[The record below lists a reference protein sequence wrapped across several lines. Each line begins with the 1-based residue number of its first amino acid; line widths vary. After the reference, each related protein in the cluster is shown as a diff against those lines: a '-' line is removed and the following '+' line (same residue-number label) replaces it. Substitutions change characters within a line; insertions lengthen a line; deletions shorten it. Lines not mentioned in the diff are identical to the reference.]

1 MVAGP
6 GELVTAVRVD
16 VKRLHESW
24 MELFFPRQRG
34 ADRTVLGKWKPST
47 TGGKLR
53 YRAWGLVGM
62 LMVALLYPLA
72 VVGFAARFYARRL
85 DSAATRLGIVG
96 VVLLTALA
104 WGILTLAAY
113 LRDFSE
119 QGVLAVAAASIVA
132 IISSALSV
140 VFARIDGRPV
150 TVLLAYPFA
159 ITAITLPP
167 VVAAFYSP
175 TLASVVFPGSET
187 LAAWILDNVLFVGG
201 LNDYIRQQFELTG
214 GGTLAMWFGFSFPA
228 GWLLGIMVTL
238 ANVIR
243 PSGR

>member
-6 GELVTAVRVD
+6 GELTTAVKVD

-24 MELFFPRQRG
+24 MELIFPRQR
-34 ADRTVLGKWKPST
+34 ATDDTVLGKWEPST
-47 TGGKLR
+47 AGGELR
-53 YRAWGLVGM
+53 YRLWALVG
-62 LMVALLYPLA
+62 LLIVALLYPLA
-72 VVGFAARFYARRL
+72 VVGFAARFYAERL

-104 WGILTLAAY
+104 WGILTLGAY
-113 LRDFSE
+113 LREFSD

-132 IISSALSV
+132 TISSALAV

-150 TVLLAYPFA
+150 TILLAYPFA
-159 ITAITLPP
+159 VTAITLPP

-175 TLASVVFPGSET
+175 ALANVVFPGSESI
-187 LAAWILDNVLFVGG
+187 AAWILDNVLFVGG
-201 LNDYIRQQFELTG
+201 LNDAIRSSFDLEG
-214 GGTLAMWFGFSFPA
+214 GAYVLMWFGFSLPV
-228 GWLLGIMVTL
+228 GWLLGFTVTL

-243 PSGR
+243 PSSR

>member
-24 MELFFPRQRG
+24 MELVFPRQRG
-34 ADRTVLGKWKPST
+34 ADRTVLGKWTPST
-47 TGGKLR
+47 TGGKVR
-53 YRAWGLVGM
+53 YRLWSLAGL

-85 DSAATRLGIVG
+85 DTAATRLGIVG
-96 VVLLTALA
+96 VVLLTALI
-104 WGILTLAAY
+104 WGILTLGAY
-113 LRDFSE
+113 LRNFSE

-132 IISSALSV
+132 VISSALAV

-159 ITAITLPP
+159 VTAITLPP

-175 TLASVVFPGSET
+175 VLASVVFPGSET
-187 LAAWILDNVLFVGG
+187 IAAWILDNVLFVGG
-201 LNDYIRQQFELTG
+201 INDYIREQFELTAG
-214 GGTLAMWFGFSFPA
+214 ATLAMWLGFSFPT
-228 GWLLGIMVTL
+228 GWLLGITVTL

-243 PSGR
+243 PGAE